1 MKRLHFGVLLINV
14 LAMAVFLGCSGSD
27 SEPDVT
33 ELYRYYNDT
42 SVEIDLVR
50 YWTGQQTDYR
60 IAAGSFLEVSAIR
73 GPSGN
78 VNDVIHLADSVM
90 VTFDNAASLLHR
102 QGETRPIN
110 ILSID
115 NYARS
120 TEGENTLFE
129 YRFTS
134 VDLDAAD

>member
-1 MKRLHFGVLLINV
+1 MKRLHFGVLLINLFAMVV
-14 LAMAVFLGCSGSD
+14 LAGCSGD

-42 SVEIDLVR
+42 SSDIDLIR
-50 YWTGQQTDYR
+50 YWTGQQTDYT
-60 IAAGSFLEVSAIR
+60 IVSGGFLEVSAIR

-78 VNDVIHLADSVM
+78 VNDVIHLADSAM

-102 QGETRPIN
+102 QGETRAIN

-115 NYARS
+115 NYTRS

-134 VDLDAAD
+134 VDLNAAD